1 MPDIV
6 DVPVGA
12 GRNDPNRPGDLDREV
27 ALDIE
32 PPGRSVP

>member
-12 GRNDPNRPGDLDREV
+12 GRNDPYRPGDLAREV
-27 ALDIE
+27 ALEIE
-32 PPGRSVP
+32 PPGWSVP